1 MSKVG
6 VTKRRV
12 MRGWGRS
19 VCALGLGAVSLC
31 LLTSTTY
38 ADSKE
43 HSIARIWN
51 EALLASIRKD
61 FARPPIHAR
70 NLYHVSAA
78 MWDAWAVYDAD
89 AIGVFGNEKAVAKDV
104 AAARREAISYAAYRV
119 LKHRFANSPGAAETL
134 PMLANLMVELGY
146 DPEFDSI
153 FGTSPAAIG
162 NRCGQA
168 VIDAGFADSSNEAG
182 NFQHPAYEPINDPL
196 VVEMPGSP
204 NLIDPNRWQSI
215 WLNVIIDQ
223 QGNVIEGNVPKF
235 IGPHWGF
242 VTPFALGPQ
251 HATPGKPGV
260 YLDQG
265 DPPYL
270 YTATH
275 QEWIDTFTDV
285 IVQTSKL
292 DPDSG
297 EYIDISP
304 GVFGNNSLGKNDG
317 TGHPIN
323 PATGKPYQ
331 SNLVKLGDY
340 TRVLAEFWADG
351 PQSST
356 PPGHWNEVANDVVD
370 HPMFERRMK
379 GQGPILD
386 PLEWDVKMYLA
397 INGGAHDAAVACWGT
412 KGYYDYVRPISAIR
426 YMADRGQSTDPK
438 LPSYHPA
445 GLPLI
450 PGIIELITEDTIKP
464 GEKHHHLAEMVV
476 DEDGMP
482 VYDENNEL
490 VYEYPVGEIAVM
502 AWPGVPSFPWGL
514 HPVWV
519 YPWVNDL
526 EAPYSGVRWIRAKR
540 WVTYQL
546 PTFITPPFAG
556 YTSGHSTYSRTIA
569 EILTFLTGTPYFPGG
584 IGEYHFP
591 ANKSLHHEQGPSVDL
606 TLQWG
611 TYFDAS
617 DQSARSRIYGGIHP
631 YVDDFPARRMGHQL
645 GAIVFAKALEYF
657 NDGTVFCPHDIN
669 ASGAVDVQDLL
680 MLLGSWGACPGLCPA
695 DLNKDAVVDVLDLLM
710 LLGSWGPC
718 S

>member
-89 AIGVFGNEKAVAKDV
+89 AIGVFGNEKAVAKYV
-104 AAARREAISYAAYRV
+104 AAARREASSYDAHRV

-275 QEWIDTFTDV
+275 
-285 IVQTSKL
+285 
-292 DPDSG
+292 
-297 EYIDISP
+297 
-304 GVFGNNSLGKNDG
+304 
-317 TGHPIN
+317 
-323 PATGKPYQ
+323 
-331 SNLVKLGDY
+331 
-340 TRVLAEFWADG
+340 
-351 PQSST
+351 
-356 PPGHWNEVANDVVD
+356 
-370 HPMFERRMK
+370 
-379 GQGPILD
+379 
-386 PLEWDVKMYLA
+386 
-397 INGGAHDAAVACWGT
+397 
-412 KGYYDYVRPISAIR
+412 
-426 YMADRGQSTDPK
+426 
-438 LPSYHPA
+438 
-445 GLPLI
+445 
-450 PGIIELITEDTIKP
+450 
-464 GEKHHHLAEMVV
+464 
-476 DEDGMP
+476 
-482 VYDENNEL
+482 
-490 VYEYPVGEIAVM
+490 
-502 AWPGVPSFPWGL
+502 
-514 HPVWV
+514 
-519 YPWVNDL
+519 
-526 EAPYSGVRWIRAKR
+526 
-540 WVTYQL
+540 
-546 PTFITPPFAG
+546 
-556 YTSGHSTYSRTIA
+556 
-569 EILTFLTGTPYFPGG
+569 
-584 IGEYHFP
+584 
-591 ANKSLHHEQGPSVDL
+591 
-606 TLQWG
+606 
-611 TYFDAS
+611 
-617 DQSARSRIYGGIHP
+617 
-631 YVDDFPARRMGHQL
+631 
-645 GAIVFAKALEYF
+645 
-657 NDGTVFCPHDIN
+657 
-669 ASGAVDVQDLL
+669 
-680 MLLGSWGACPGLCPA
+680 
-695 DLNKDAVVDVLDLLM
+695 
-710 LLGSWGPC
+710 
-718 S
+718 